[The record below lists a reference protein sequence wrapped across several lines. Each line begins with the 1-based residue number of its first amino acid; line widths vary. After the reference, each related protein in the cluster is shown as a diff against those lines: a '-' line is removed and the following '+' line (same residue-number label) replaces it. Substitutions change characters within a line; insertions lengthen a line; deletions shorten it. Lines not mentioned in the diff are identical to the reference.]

1 MYKLLI
7 FIFLLGTK
15 SSHTETVKSVELSYQ
30 TRGTQKQLYIAAD
43 SILVTI
49 NGKINGYK
57 TTSAQWKSII
67 KCLEKVKL
75 SDISKLKRPS
85 TKSYYDGAL
94 ITQLKVITDKKEYE
108 SVSFDHDAPPTVL
121 VKTINAMKL
130 TLVGTE
136 NKGNF

>member
-1 MYKLLI
+1 MLKLFALF
-7 FIFLLGTK
+7 FIFGGNSTRPK
-15 SSHTETVKSVELSYQ
+15 TVESVELSYQ
-30 TRGTQKQLYIAAD
+30 TRGMQKFLRITRD
-43 SILVTI
+43 SINI
-49 NGKINGYK
+49 KINDKNNHYK
-57 TTSAQWKSII
+57 TNNAQWKSII

-108 SVSFDHDAPPTVL
+108 SVSFDHDVPPTVL

-136 NKGNF
+136 SKSDF

>member
-1 MYKLLI
+1 MDKFLI
-7 FIFLLGTK
+7 FIFLLG
-15 SSHTETVKSVELSYQ
+15 SNFSHTEIVKSLDLSYQ
-30 TRGTQKQLYIAAD
+30 TRGTQKHLHIAAD

-57 TTSAQWKSII
+57 TTSAQWKLII

-75 SDISKLKRPS
+75 SDMSKLKRPS

-108 SVSFDHDAPPTVL
+108 SVSFDHDVPPTVL

-136 NKGNF
+136 SKSDF